1 MTETMSQPLVSVII
15 PTYNHARFLPAA
27 LKSVLAQTES
37 RWEAVVVNN
46 FSQDDTVSVVNS
58 FGDPRVRL
66 VNFANHGVIAA
77 SRNHGIALTQAPY
90 IAFLDSDDVWYP
102 GKLARCLQR
111 MEQGFDLVC
120 HAERWIGPGTRT
132 REVVYGPEA
141 RATYRSLLYEG
152 NCLSTS
158 AIVVKREFV
167 ERVGRFSEE
176 AAFIT
181 AEDYDLWLKLAK
193 AGTRMGFVSEILGE
207 YLIHDGN
214 QSRVALRNM
223 EGVMAVVRHHLDGE
237 QERDKAS
244 PWRIRRRL
252 ALVYYSGGRGLQ
264 DSGQFRD
271 AWRYFLKA
279 VSMYPL
285 VPKFYAA
292 MMLNACGRRP

>member
-1 MTETMSQPLVSVII
+1 MSQPLVSVVI

-27 LKSVLAQTES
+27 LRSVLAQTEP
-37 RWEAVVVNN
+37 RWEAIVVNN
-46 FSQDDTVSVVNS
+46 YSQDDTVSVVDS
-58 FGDPRVRL
+58 FGDARIRL

-77 SRNHGIALTQAPY
+77 SRNHGIALTAAPY

-102 GKLARCLQR
+102 EKLARCLQR
-111 MEQGFDLVC
+111 MAQGFDLVC

-132 REVVYGPEA
+132 REVAYGPEA

-152 NCLSTS
+152 NCISTS
-158 AIVVKREFV
+158 AVVVKREYV
-167 ERVGRFSEE
+167 ERAGRFSEE
-176 AAFIT
+176 AAYIT
-181 AEDYDLWLKLAK
+181 AEDYDLWLNLAK
-193 AGTRMGFVSEILGE
+193 VGTRMGFVPEVLGE

-223 EGVMAVVRHHLDGE
+223 EAVMAVVRHHLHGE
-237 QERDKAS
+237 QERGEAS
-244 PWRIRRRL
+244 PWRTRRRM
-252 ALVYYSGGRGLQ
+252 ALIYYSGGRGLQ
-264 DSGQFRD
+264 DSGQFGD

-279 VSMYPL
+279 VSTYPL